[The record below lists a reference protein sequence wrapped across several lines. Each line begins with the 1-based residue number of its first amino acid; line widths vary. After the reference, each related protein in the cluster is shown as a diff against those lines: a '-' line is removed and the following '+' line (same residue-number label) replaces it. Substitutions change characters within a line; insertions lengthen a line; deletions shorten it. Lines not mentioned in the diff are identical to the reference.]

1 MDSTSGENGPA
12 LQCGKRASLV
22 IITHITISFLTIIT
36 ITITFTVAITIT
48 MISIVTI
55 EILIP
60 GGVAARPGR
69 DEQALGPW
77 GFRLGANLEIF
88 VILVVIIIVA
98 RIVVIIFV
106 ITGTFRR
113 IVAICSNKAQA
124 KSFEDQDAVP
134 LGCWMKDLG
143 EM

>member
-1 MDSTSGENGPA
+1 M
-12 LQCGKRASLV
+12 
-22 IITHITISFLTIIT
+22 TIIT
-36 ITITFTVAITIT
+36 ITFTITFTVAITITFTVAITITFTVAITIT

-55 EILIP
+55 EIIIP

-88 VILVVIIIVA
+88 VILVVIIIVVA

-106 ITGTFRR
+106 ITGTFRL
-113 IVAICSNKAQA
+113 IVAICSNQAQA

-134 LGCWMKDLG
+134 LGCWMKDRG